1 MLCCITAEIKTSVGR
16 INAGEIDL
24 STQNAEECARP
35 SSALLRELSVSL
47 SPLAQ
52 VGEAELI
59 PAPCMPAALPSSAW
73 PIWLVSSQPPE
84 MLILSSLWRWL
95 QLCCVPAR
103 FSEDSGFV
111 FPSCFIPLCF
121 IMAIH
126 PPGVASISH
135 LSTIPHLSPSA
146 EITPRSAAGP
156 GLLVQRYWC
165 CWCNGTGAIGK
176 MGLGLLVQRDWSCW
190 SRGTGA
196 VTALG
201 DAAPHQRASNY
212 IPHRWDAKSTSSP
225 PAHAGEKEMKCGGSF
240 GCVLRTDPL
249 SSGKRAG
256 RAVWGLWG
264 GTGRVGVSQW
274 GAGQPGAEPGLLAP
288 LQARLL
294 GHGAGILLSLLDCY
308 FLLIRLQ
315 MRCFG

>member
-1 MLCCITAEIKTSVGR
+1 MQERLIFPPRMQRSVPGHLLLCFGNSLSLSVPWHRWGKR
-16 INAGEIDL
+16 SSSQLPACQQLCPALRGL
-24 STQNAEECARP
+24 SGWCPHSPQKCRSSP
-35 SSALLRELSVSL
+35 LSGDGFSSAVCQHTSLKIQALCSHPASSL
-47 SPLAQ
+47 SA
-52 VGEAELI
+52 
-59 PAPCMPAALPSSAW
+59 
-73 PIWLVSSQPPE
+73 
-84 MLILSSLWRWL
+84 SLWR
-95 QLCCVPAR
+95 
-103 FSEDSGFV
+103 
-111 FPSCFIPLCF
+111 
-121 IMAIH
+121 
-126 PPGVASISH
+126 SIR
-135 LSTIPHLSPSA
+135 LVLLPSA
-146 EITPRSAAGP
+146 TCPQFPTCHHQLRSP
-156 GLLVQRYWC
+156 HVLQRGQG

-176 MGLGLLVQRDWSCW
+176 MGLGLLVQRDRSCW